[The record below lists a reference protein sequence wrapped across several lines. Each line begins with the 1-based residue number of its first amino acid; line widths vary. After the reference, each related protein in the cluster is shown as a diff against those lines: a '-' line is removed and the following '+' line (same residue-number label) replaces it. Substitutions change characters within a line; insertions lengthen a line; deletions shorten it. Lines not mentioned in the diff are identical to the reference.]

1 MRPSSACLV
10 TPYTPLGIVDLE
22 LAFNS
27 SRAELVVNTW
37 RENQCNNS
45 LSLVSSG
52 LAAAVLNIIIDF
64 GFIAA
69 YVWFFIVLTILSS
82 RQSEN
87 PGWATGLLV
96 CVCLIFGS
104 MDIIENLFMLLFIYF
119 QSLSTYTF
127 ALPAVIKFG
136 LILCV
141 ISILLLRFFVRLVTS
156 LKN

>member
-22 LAFNS
+22 LAFNL

-45 LSLVSSG
+45 LALVSSG
-52 LAAAVLNIIIDF
+52 LAAAVLNIIVDF
-64 GFIAA
+64 AFIAA

-82 RQSEN
+82 RKSEN
-87 PGWATGLLV
+87 PGWATVLIV
-96 CVCLIFGS
+96 CVCLIFGAL
-104 MDIIENLFMLLFIYF
+104 DIIENLFMLLFIYF

-141 ISILLLRFFVRLVTS
+141 IPILLTRFLVNLVGS
-156 LKN
+156 FKS